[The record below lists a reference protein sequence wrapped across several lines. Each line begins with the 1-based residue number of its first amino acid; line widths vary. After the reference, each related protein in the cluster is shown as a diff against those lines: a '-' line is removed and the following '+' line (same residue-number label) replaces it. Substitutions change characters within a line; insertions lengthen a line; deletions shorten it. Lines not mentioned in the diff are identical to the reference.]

1 MRTTRTRT
9 GLTGLVGTG
18 IAAAALVVGAPLAA
32 ATPSQTQPT
41 LTVATDEENHQE
53 GTAGPDGLYG
63 TPGQDVIKG
72 RGGFDVI
79 FGEANEDSLF
89 GNSGN
94 DVIRGG
100 AGNDFLHGGPGG
112 DYLYAGP
119 GDDTVMSDELGSDDE
134 ADVVDCGPG
143 TDRYNADL
151 DDEVVN
157 CEIPYYGRG

>member
-41 LTVATDEENHQE
+41 LTAAADEENHQE
-53 GTAGPDGLYG
+53 GTEGPDGLHG
-63 TPGQDVIKG
+63 TPGQDVIKV

-79 FGEANEDSLF
+79 FGEADDDSLF

-100 AGNDFLHGGPGG
+100 NGDDFFHGGQGG

-151 DDEVVN
+151 DDKVVN
-157 CEIPYYGRG
+157 CEILYYGRG